1 MNDVKEFRTI
11 RLVFSKTGRARYM
24 SHLDLNR
31 AMIRALRRAKLPVWY
46 TEGFNRHP
54 YVTFAAPLSLG
65 YEGLHE
71 TMEPAAGGGRADG
84 GAGLPFGR
92 GAARR
97 PAGALGRRRGAEAGG
112 GGGPPRYELLFS
124 CPACAVR
131 ALLERDSLPVQ
142 KRTKK
147 KTMRTVD
154 LKPALTASGWELPG
168 GGGRL
173 PTGADP
179 ALRNRIPQSGP
190 ADRSAEGAARDGR
203 NPLPHPAA
211 GGLCLG
217 RRAVSLKKLP
227 KPLAFRNG
235 LC

>member
-71 TMEPAAGGGRADG
+71 TMDLRLEEDVPMEELVSRLGAVLPEGLRALSAA
-84 GAGLPFGR
+84 
-92 GAARR
+92 AAVRK
-97 PAGALGRRRGAEAGG
+97 PGEVAAA
-112 GGGPPRYELLFS
+112 RYELLFS

>member
-71 TMEPAAGGGRADG
+71 TMDLRLEEDVPMEELVSRLGAVLPEGLRALSAA
-84 GAGLPFGR
+84 
-92 GAARR
+92 AAVRK
-97 PAGALGRRRGAEAGG
+97 PGEVAAA
-112 GGGPPRYELLFS
+112 RYELLFS
-124 CPACAVR
+124 CPGLCGAGLAGERQSPGPKTDQEENHEDGGSEARADRVR
-131 ALLERDSLPVQ
+131 
-142 KRTKK
+142 
-147 KTMRTVD
+147 MG
-154 LKPALTASGWELPG
+154 TAG

-173 PTGADP
+173 PAGADP

-190 ADRSAEGAARDGR
+190 ADRSAEGAAGMDGTPCR
-203 NPLPHPAA
+203 I
-211 GGLCLG
+211 
-217 RRAVSLKKLP
+217 RRLEVYGSDGEP
-227 KPLAFRNG
+227 FR
-235 LC
+235 

>member
-71 TMEPAAGGGRADG
+71 TMDLRLEEDVPMEELVSRLGAVLPEGLRALSAA
-84 GAGLPFGR
+84 
-92 GAARR
+92 AAVRK
-97 PAGALGRRRGAEAGG
+97 PGEVAAA
-112 GGGPPRYELLFS
+112 RYELLFS

-154 LKPALTASGWELPG
+154 LKPALTASGWELREEGDGCRLELTLPCGTESLNPG
-168 GGGRL
+168 L
-173 PTGADP
+173 LTD
-179 ALRNRIPQSGP
+179 ALRALPGMDGTPCRIRRLEVYGS
-190 ADRSAEGAARDGR
+190 DGE
-203 NPLPHPAA
+203 P
-211 GGLCLG
+211 
-217 RRAVSLKKLP
+217 
-227 KPLAFRNG
+227 FR
-235 LC
+235 